1 MTSANRGAGPRENRG
16 EGTGVV
22 RVATQERT
30 AGESLKR
37 VESGRNGELRR
48 KKPNNSKSKKGERE
62 EAMKK
67 KRGSREY
74 KPREAGGF
82 DSSVPTTIL

>member
-1 MTSANRGAGPRENRG
+1 M
-16 EGTGVV
+16 
-22 RVATQERT
+22 ATQERT

-37 VESGRNGELRR
+37 VESGRNGEANYEG

>member
-1 MTSANRGAGPRENRG
+1 MKLLTSANRGAGPRENRG

-37 VESGRNGELRR
+37 VESGRNGVANYEG
-48 KKPNNSKSKKGERE
+48 K
-62 EAMKK
+62 
-67 KRGSREY
+67 
-74 KPREAGGF
+74 
-82 DSSVPTTIL
+82 T